1 MQQQSAITR
10 TITVAAGVFAPG
22 HLGELTQIL
31 DFDLVDAVVAE
42 TGTVQRR
49 VRLLPSRVLVFF
61 VLALALFERCAYRQV
76 WAKLTAGLGGLVVA
90 CPSASALSRARRRVG
105 PKPLRALFEAVSG
118 PVAWTSARSAFWRGL
133 RTVAIDATMLS
144 PISSRTRR
152 ASPAFWLK
160 ISAHTIREVLVSA
173 SSTVTDRRSPSRCT
187 EPLTK

>member
-61 VLALALFERCAYRQV
+61 VLAMQCLPTLAV
-76 WAKLTAGLGGLVVA
+76 
-90 CPSASALSRARRRVG
+90 
-105 PKPLRALFEAVSG
+105 
-118 PVAWTSARSAFWRGL
+118 
-133 RTVAIDATMLS
+133 
-144 PISSRTRR
+144 TRR
-152 ASPAFWLK
+152 EAGSGKVALLQFAYMTAL
-160 ISAHTIREVLVSA
+160 AYGAALVTHHA
-173 SSTVTDRRSPSRCT
+173 LRH
-187 EPLTK
+187 LGL